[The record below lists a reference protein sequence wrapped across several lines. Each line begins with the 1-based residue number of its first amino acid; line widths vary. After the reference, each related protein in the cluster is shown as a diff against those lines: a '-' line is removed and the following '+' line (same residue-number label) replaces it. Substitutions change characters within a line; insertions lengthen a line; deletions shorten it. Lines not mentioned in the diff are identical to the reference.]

1 MVRFRSVT
9 SRIIA
14 LHVAAIIAT
23 SICIPLALFLMLRQA
38 VELLHHQA
46 LRDQAGEIVHYLSIA
61 PDGSVRLSLPPGI
74 AEFYSQ
80 GYGRAAYA
88 VIDDKRAGLV
98 LVFSRKKTNCEPSAK
113 AANPIEFFQEDPL
126 GAIAPVRSNGVSVN
140 FFDDGSER
148 ASPFTVR
155 RVRIDLHD
163 RPILVQVVED
173 VLHRDVL
180 IDDILAQFLTH
191 VGWVTAPIL
200 LLLLVIDVA
209 IFRRAMQPVVAAS
222 SLAGEIGPDRMELR
236 LPEAAMPL
244 EVLPLVQAV
253 NRALDRLDAGFRAQR
268 EFTAD
273 AAHELRTPLAIL
285 RTQIDMIEDR
295 ELAEPLRHDVESM
308 SRLVNQLLEISEL
321 DSFFISEGETA
332 DLVAI
337 ATEVAAF
344 LAPLAVSQGKTFAV
358 TGARRPVRVRG
369 NSDAIARA
377 VRNLA
382 ENALA
387 HTARWYDGRA
397 RRRGAR
403 NNSRP
408 RSWSRGTKN
417 RAATYIRSVLAAGPP
432 TQRPCRSGSRN
443 RRTHRRNA
451 RRQHRHRRSP
461 GWRGGVHHPLSGR
474 IARDAGGAS
483 RACDNMLNEG

>member
-1 MVRFRSVT
+1 
-9 SRIIA
+9 
-14 LHVAAIIAT
+14 
-23 SICIPLALFLMLRQA
+23 
-38 VELLHHQA
+38 
-46 LRDQAGEIVHYLSIA
+46 
-61 PDGSVRLSLPPGI
+61 
-74 AEFYSQ
+74 
-80 GYGRAAYA
+80 
-88 VIDDKRAGLV
+88 
-98 LVFSRKKTNCEPSAK
+98 
-113 AANPIEFFQEDPL
+113 
-126 GAIAPVRSNGVSVN
+126 
-140 FFDDGSER
+140 
-148 ASPFTVR
+148 
-155 RVRIDLHD
+155 
-163 RPILVQVVED
+163 
-173 VLHRDVL
+173 
-180 IDDILAQFLTH
+180 
-191 VGWVTAPIL
+191 
-200 LLLLVIDVA
+200 
-209 IFRRAMQPVVAAS
+209 
-222 SLAGEIGPDRMELR
+222 MELR

-387 HTARWYDGRA
+387 HTAAGTTVELAVAAQGTIRVLD
-397 RRRGAR
+397 RG
-403 NNSRP
+403 P
-408 RSWSRGTKN
+408 GVPKTE
-417 RAATYIRSVLAAGPP
+417 
-432 TQRPCRSGSRN
+432 
-443 RRTHRRNA
+443 
-451 RRQHRHRRSP
+451 RQHIFDRFWRRDRRHSGHAGLGLAIVARIVEMHGASIVIEDRP
-461 GWRGGVHHPLSGR
+461 G
-474 IARDAGGAS
+474 GGAVFTIRFPVVLPETPAA
-483 RACDNMLNEG
+483 RAELATIC